1 MTSTELAAMLERW
14 LNGGTS
20 TLKLEI
26 DGGAV
31 AMVRQSSGVTC
42 RAVIP
47 LRTLPDEPMLT
58 RALQLAD
65 AAHAQFQDDTAIL
78 SLSAQDEQLWLWMRP
93 DADDVMQ
100 LCRSL
105 ETLLNQRDVWL
116 SMLTPRAKVPVSAPL
131 NLNTLAFLQGER
143 HA

>member
-31 AMVRQSSGVTC
+31 AMVRQPSGVAC
-42 RAVIP
+42 SAAIP
-47 LRTLPDEPMLT
+47 LRATPDDSMLA
-58 RALQLAD
+58 RALHLAD
-65 AAHAQFQDDTAIL
+65 AAHAQFKDDTAIL
-78 SLSAQDEQLWLWMRP
+78 SLSPQDEQFWLWMWP

-116 SMLTPRAKVPVSAPL
+116 SLLVPRAKVPVSAPL

>member
-1 MTSTELAAMLERW
+1 MLERW
-14 LNGGTS
+14 LNGGLS

-31 AMVRQSSGVTC
+31 VVVRQPSGVAC
-42 RAVIP
+42 SAAIP
-47 LRTLPDEPMLT
+47 LRELPDEGMLA
-58 RALQLAD
+58 RALWMAD
-65 AAHAQFQDDTAIL
+65 AARAQFQDDTAIL
-78 SLSAQDEQLWLWMRP
+78 SLSPQDEQFWLWMRP

-100 LCRSL
+100 LCRNL

-116 SMLTPRAKVPVSAPL
+116 SLLMPRAKAPVSAPL
-131 NLNTLAFLQGER
+131 NLNTLAFWQGER

>member
-14 LNGGTS
+14 LNSGTS
-20 TLKLEI
+20 MLKLAI

-31 AMVRQSSGVTC
+31 AVVRQSSGVAC
-42 RAVIP
+42 SAAIP
-47 LRTLPDEPMLT
+47 LPTLPDESLLV

-65 AAHAQFQDDTAIL
+65 AAHAQFQEETAVL
-78 SLSAQDEQLWLWMRP
+78 SLSPQDEQFWLWMRP

-116 SMLTPRAKVPVSAPL
+116 SLLTRHTKAPVPAPL
-131 NLNTLAFLQGER
+131 NLSTLAFLQGER

>member
-14 LNGGTS
+14 LNGGTAM
-20 TLKLEI
+20 LKLEI

-31 AMVRQSSGVTC
+31 AVVRQSSGVAC
-42 RAVIP
+42 SAAIP
-47 LRTLPDEPMLT
+47 LPVLPDESLLV

-65 AAHAQFQDDTAIL
+65 AAHAQFQEETAVL
-78 SLSAQDEQLWLWMRP
+78 SLSPQDEQFWLWMRP
-93 DADDVMQ
+93 DTDDVIQ

-116 SMLTPRAKVPVSAPL
+116 SLLTPHTKAPVSAPL
-131 NLNTLAFLQGER
+131 NLSTLAFLQGER
-143 HA
+143 YA

>member
-20 TLKLEI
+20 MLKLEI

-42 RAVIP
+42 SAAIP
-47 LRTLPDEPMLT
+47 LHTVPDESMLT

-65 AAHAQFQDDTAIL
+65 AARAQFQEDTAVL
-78 SLSAQDEQLWLWMRP
+78 SLSPQDEQFWLWMRP

-105 ETLLNQRDVWL
+105 ETLLNQRDAWL
-116 SMLTPRAKVPVSAPL
+116 GLLTSREKAPISAPL
-131 NLNTLAFLQGER
+131 NLSTLAFLQGER

>member
-1 MTSTELAAMLERW
+1 MTSTDVAAMLEHW

-20 TLKLEI
+20 MLKLEI

-31 AMVRQSSGVTC
+31 TIVRQSSGVAC
-42 RAVIP
+42 SAAIP
-47 LRTLPDEPMLT
+47 LPVLPDELMLT

-65 AAHAQFQDDTAIL
+65 AAHAQFEDATAVL
-78 SLSAQDEQLWLWMRP
+78 SLSPQDDQLWLWMRP

-116 SMLTPRAKVPVSAPL
+116 SLLAPRVKMPVSAPL